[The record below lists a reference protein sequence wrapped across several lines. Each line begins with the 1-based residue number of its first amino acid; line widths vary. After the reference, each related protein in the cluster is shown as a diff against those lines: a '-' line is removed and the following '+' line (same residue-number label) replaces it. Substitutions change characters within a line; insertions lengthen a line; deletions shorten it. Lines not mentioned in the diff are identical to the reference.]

1 MTRERRGPIAWMAQN
16 AVAANLL
23 MGVFII
29 GGLVISGSV
38 KQEVFPEFS
47 FDQINVSVGYPG
59 ASPEEVEKG
68 VLIAIEEAIR
78 GLDGVKEVVA
88 SAGEGFGSV
97 RAKLLLGADQERL
110 LTDIRGAVDRIRS
123 LPEEIERPT
132 VSLLQARQ
140 RSISVVIYGDVE
152 HETLRE
158 QAEIVR
164 SGLVANTAVSQAEI
178 TGLPLREISVEITEE
193 NQRRYGLTLDQVA
206 QKIRS
211 ASIELPSGRIRSD
224 SGELLIRTSQRR
236 ELGQEFGDVLLVSR
250 PDGTQLRLRDVAK
263 VTDGFEED
271 QPEIWFNGQ
280 PAIEIQVFRV
290 GNQTPIEITEAVTG
304 YLDNTSMSAGI
315 SVSTWSDKTE
325 AFVGRIDL
333 LKRNAISGLIL
344 VFVILGLFLEIRLAF
359 WVMLG
364 IPISFCGAFIFMS
377 MFGASINMVSMFAFI
392 LVLGIVVDDAI
403 VVGENIFRRRN
414 EGMGLLDAAIEGA
427 KEVATPVFFAIATTI
442 ATFGPLLFVPGFSG
456 KIFGM
461 IPIVVIAVIFISLV
475 ESVFILPAHLAHS
488 KQETSGILGAVIRQQ
503 LKFSRMLERFIDNV
517 YTPLAR
523 VSARHRYATMA
534 LAMATLIM
542 TFGAVRGGF
551 FSFSFLPKLESDFV
565 TATVQLPLG
574 TPLSTTRGYRDQLQ
588 DKVDVVLSQFEKNG
602 VPVHQGVL
610 AIAGGTLGG
619 GGGPGG
625 ERSGGKSPHVAQV
638 RINLTPQ
645 GERDFSSGDFARAW
659 RAAVGELVGVER
671 TSFRYSFGGGAG
683 DPINVQL
690 SHSDIGT
697 LEEVAT
703 RVADHLESING
714 VTDIYPGFSPG
725 KEQLNV
731 RLSDQGRAL
740 GLTERELALA
750 LRSAYYGSEA
760 LRQQRGRDEVRVLVR
775 RPQADRVTRA
785 SLERMVIR
793 TRAGREIPLS
803 AAAHFERGRAYSA
816 IRRIDGRRTISVTAD
831 IDNTKA
837 NANRV
842 LNQMRQGYLADLVRE
857 VPGLTYSLEGQ
868 RREQAE
874 SLGSL
879 GQNFLFALL
888 VIYCLLAIP
897 FRSYAQPLIV
907 MSAIPFGGIG
917 ALLGHLIMGYELSV
931 ISIMGM
937 VALSGVVVNDSLIL
951 LVATNDIRRAGASA
965 EDAAVLG
972 GARRFRP
979 ILLTSLTTSFGLA
992 PMILETSIQ
1001 ARFLIPMAISLGFGI
1016 LWATVIILFCVPA
1029 LYLILDDVHRAWRWI
1044 YPKSSDDP
1052 PTASGEDVPA
1062 ESTLDPAPV

>member
-1 MTRERRGPIAWMAQN
+1 MAQN

-47 FDQINVSVGYPG
+47 FDQINISVAYPG

-78 GLDGVKEVVA
+78 GLDGVKEVIA
-88 SAGEGFGSV
+88 SAGEGGGSV
-97 RAKLLLGADQERL
+97 RAKLLIDADQERL

-140 RSISVVIYGDVE
+140 RSISVVVYGDVD
-152 HETLRE
+152 HEALRE

-164 SGLVANTAVSQAEI
+164 AGLVATTIVSQAEV
-178 TGLPLREISVEITEE
+178 TGLPLREISVEISEE

-206 QKIRS
+206 QRIRNS
-211 ASIELPSGRIRSD
+211 SIELPSGRIRSD

-236 ELGQEFGDVLLVSR
+236 ELGQEFGDVLLVSNR
-250 PDGTQLRLRDVAK
+250 DGTQLRLRDVAT

-280 PAIEIQVFRV
+280 PAIEIQVYRV

-304 YLDNTSMSAGI
+304 YLDQNTMPTGVSAR
-315 SVSTWSDKTE
+315 TWSDKTE

-377 MFGASINMVSMFAFI
+377 MFDASINMVSMFAFI

-427 KEVATPVFFAIATTI
+427 REVATPVFFAIATTV

-488 KQETSGILGAVIRQQ
+488 KQETTGILGAVIRQQ
-503 LKFSRMLERFIDNV
+503 LKFSRLLERFIDNV
-517 YTPLAR
+517 YVPLAR
-523 VSARHRYATMA
+523 LSARHRYATMA

-542 TFGAVRGGF
+542 TVGAVRGGF

-574 TPLSTTRGYRDQLQ
+574 TPLSATRGYRDQIQ
-588 DKVDVVLSQFEKNG
+588 AKVDEVLAQFEKDT
-602 VPVHQGVL
+602 PVHQGIL
-610 AIAGGTLGG
+610 AVAGGTLGG

-625 ERSGGKSPHVAQV
+625 ERGGGKSTHNAQV
-638 RINLTPQ
+638 RVNLVPQ
-645 GERDFSSGDFARAW
+645 GERSFSSGDFARAW
-659 RAAVGELVGVER
+659 REAVGEMVGVER
-671 TSFRYSFGGGAG
+671 LNFRYSFGGGAG

-690 SHSDIGT
+690 SHSDIDT

-703 RVADHLESING
+703 RVSEHLEAIDG
-714 VTDIYPGFSPG
+714 ITDIYPGYSPG

-731 RLSDQGRAL
+731 KLSDQGRAL
-740 GLTERELALA
+740 GLTERELASA

-775 RPQADRVTRA
+775 RPREDRVTRA

-793 TRAGREIPLS
+793 SRAGREIPLS
-803 AAAHFERGRAYSA
+803 VAAHFERGRAYSS

-831 IDNTKA
+831 VDNTKA

-842 LNQMRQGYLADLVRE
+842 LNQMRGAFLADLVRE

-868 RREQAE
+868 RREQSD

-888 VIYCLLAIP
+888 IIYCLLAIP
-897 FRSYAQPLIV
+897 FRSYAQPLVV
-907 MSAIPFGGIG
+907 MSAIPFGGVG
-917 ALLGHLIMGYELSV
+917 ALLGHLIMGFDLSV

-951 LVATNDIRRAGASA
+951 LVATNELRRAGASA

-979 ILLTSLTTSFGLA
+979 ILLTSLTTAFGLA
-992 PMILETSIQ
+992 PMIFETSIQ
-1001 ARFLIPMAISLGFGI
+1001 ARFLIPMAVSLGFGI

-1029 LYLILDDVHRAWRWI
+1029 LYLILEDVNRAYRWL
-1044 YPKSSDDP
+1044 YPKSDGPAPSEEEPTDDTP
-1052 PTASGEDVPA
+1052 V
-1062 ESTLDPAPV
+1062 LDPASA

>member
-47 FDQINVSVGYPG
+47 FDQVNVSVAYPG

-78 GLDGVKEVVA
+78 GLDGIKEVIS
-88 SAGEGFGSV
+88 SAGEGMGSV
-97 RAKLLLGADQERL
+97 RARLLIDADQERA
-110 LTDIRGAVDRIRS
+110 LTDIRGAVDRVRS

-140 RSISVVIYGDVE
+140 RSISVVVYGDVD

-158 QAEIVR
+158 QAEIIR
-164 SGLVANTAVSQAEI
+164 AGLVATTLVSQAEV

-206 QKIRS
+206 QRIRN
-211 ASIELPSGRIRSD
+211 ASIELPSGRIRSA
-224 SGELLIRTSQRR
+224 SGELLIRTAQRR
-236 ELGQEFGDVLLVSR
+236 ELGQEFGDVLLVSQR
-250 PDGTQLRLRDVAK
+250 DGTQLRLRDVAK

-271 QPEIWFNGQ
+271 QPEIWFNGS
-280 PAIEIQVFRV
+280 PAIEIQVYRV

-304 YLDNTSMSAGI
+304 YLADNVMPRGI
-315 SVSTWSDKTE
+315 TARTWSDKTK

-377 MFGASINMVSMFAFI
+377 IFGASINMVSMFAFI

-414 EGMGLLDAAIEGA
+414 EGMGLLDAAIQGA
-427 KEVATPVFFAIATTI
+427 REVATPVFFAIATTV

-461 IPIVVIAVIFISLV
+461 IPIVVIAVLFISLI

-488 KQETSGILGAVIRQQ
+488 KQESRGLLGAIIRQQ
-503 LKFSRMLERFIDNV
+503 LKVSRLLERFIDGV
-517 YTPLAR
+517 YVPLAR

-542 TFGAVRGGF
+542 TVGAVRGGF

-588 DKVDVVLSQFEKNG
+588 ERVDAVLAKFDQG
-602 VPVHQGVL
+602 GPVHEGIL
-610 AIAGGTLGG
+610 AVAGGTLGG

-625 ERSGGKSPHVAQV
+625 ERGGGKSPHVAQV
-638 RINLTPQ
+638 RVNLVPQ
-645 GERDFSSGDFARAW
+645 GERAFSSGDFARAW
-659 RAAVGELVGVER
+659 REAVGEMVGVER
-671 TSFRYSFGGGAG
+671 LNFRYSFGGGAG

-690 SHSDIGT
+690 AHRDITT

-703 RVADHLESING
+703 RVAEHLESING
-714 VTDIYPGFSPG
+714 VTDVYPGYSPG

-731 RLSDQGRAL
+731 KLSDQGRAL
-740 GLTERELALA
+740 GLTERELASA

-775 RPQADRVTRA
+775 RPRADRVTRA
-785 SLERMVIR
+785 SLERMVVR

-803 AAAHFERGRAYSA
+803 AAAHFDRGRAYSS
-816 IRRIDGRRTISVTAD
+816 IRRIDGRRTINVTSD
-831 IDNTKA
+831 IDNTQA

-842 LNQMRQGYLADLVRE
+842 LNEMRTGLLTDLVRE

-868 RREQAE
+868 RREQSD

-897 FRSYAQPLIV
+897 FRSYAQPLVV

-917 ALLGHLIMGYELSV
+917 ALIGHQIMGFDLSI

-951 LVATNDIRRAGASA
+951 LVATNEIRRDGASA

-979 ILLTSLTTSFGLA
+979 ILLTSLTTAFGLA
-992 PMILETSIQ
+992 PMIFETSIQ
-1001 ARFLIPMAISLGFGI
+1001 ARFLVPMAVSLGFGI

-1029 LYLILDDVHRAWRWI
+1029 LYLIL
-1044 YPKSSDDP
+1044 
-1052 PTASGEDVPA
+1052 EDVNRAYRWLYPEPPPSATSGGEREEPA
-1062 ESTLDPAPV
+1062 EPSLDVAAV